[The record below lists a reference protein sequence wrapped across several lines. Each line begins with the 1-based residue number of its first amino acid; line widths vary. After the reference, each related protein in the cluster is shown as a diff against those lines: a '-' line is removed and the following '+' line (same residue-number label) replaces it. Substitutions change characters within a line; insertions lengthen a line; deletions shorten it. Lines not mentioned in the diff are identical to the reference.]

1 MAFAHGSD
9 LPCRG
14 RYPPHTQPGRLATDQ
29 GTRGQAEATAEDLRP
44 GRHCSLKLR
53 EGPAGNLGS
62 PGASR
67 RAGPRSPHRTRP
79 ACGAARSQAARGPPR
94 PPLLPQEGAEKLRF
108 HLSLPLLPFFSI
120 PGRSGLHCGWPA
132 GPHAESPLGSRS
144 GVRGARS
151 PRLAPS
157 SCARRCRCHVTPG
170 GRQGAGEAGGQETGR
185 GLPGRPLGS
194 GPLLR
199 GGGRVTLAAGDR
211 PSSAAAA
218 RLALPGRLGQPQGH
232 LLGRGSW
239 GATGQRSLPGCRRGL
254 GAVF

>member
-1 MAFAHGSD
+1 MALICRLILAFAHGSD

-44 GRHCSLKLR
+44 GRHCSLKPR

-108 HLSLPLLPFFSI
+108 HLSLPLFPFFSI
-120 PGRSGLHCGWPA
+120 PGRSGLHCGLARRTARRVPA
-132 GPHAESPLGSRS
+132 GVTL
-144 GVRGARS
+144 RGARS
-151 PRLAPS
+151 P
-157 SCARRCRCHVTPG
+157 
-170 GRQGAGEAGGQETGR
+170 
-185 GLPGRPLGS
+185 LP
-194 GPLLR
+194 
-199 GGGRVTLAAGDR
+199 
-211 PSSAAAA
+211 AA
-218 RLALPGRLGQPQGH
+218 R
-232 LLGRGSW
+232 
-239 GATGQRSLPGCRRGL
+239 
-254 GAVF
+254 AVFLCT